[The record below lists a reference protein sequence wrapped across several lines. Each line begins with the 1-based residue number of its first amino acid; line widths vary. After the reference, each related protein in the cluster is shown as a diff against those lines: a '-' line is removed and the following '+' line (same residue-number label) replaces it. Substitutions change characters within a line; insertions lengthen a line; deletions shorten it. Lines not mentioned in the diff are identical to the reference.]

1 MKLLNTIAKIGN
13 RTDRI
18 LGRTVNKIK
27 DIATRGTEAM
37 PEVLRDIRYRT
48 KFIQYSVR
56 LKMTPAGSAKAL
68 EMAEQGIQI
77 GLVRNLITTSFWFI
91 DDLRKEMADAPITM
105 RSVSSLTSFADGED
119 NLGTGIDIRRLDEC
133 DVEFPI
139 YITPEGVIIDGNHRY
154 KKARANE
161 MHSLPVQVVGKPHLV
176 IFNCDL

>member
-1 MKLLNTIAKIGN
+1 
-13 RTDRI
+13 
-18 LGRTVNKIK
+18 
-27 DIATRGTEAM
+27 
-37 PEVLRDIRYRT
+37 
-48 KFIQYSVR
+48 
-56 LKMTPAGSAKAL
+56 
-68 EMAEQGIQI
+68 MAEQGIQI

-176 IFNCDL
+176 VFNCDL